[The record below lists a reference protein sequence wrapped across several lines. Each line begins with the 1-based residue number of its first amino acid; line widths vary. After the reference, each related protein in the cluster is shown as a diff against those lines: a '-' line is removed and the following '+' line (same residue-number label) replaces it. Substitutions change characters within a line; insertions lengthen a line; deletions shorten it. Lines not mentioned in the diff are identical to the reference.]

1 MMYNY
6 INIIFNFIGT
16 YGPIILFL
24 ISVFLLWNKSNYLTY
39 YIYGYILNL
48 LLTLFLKGI
57 FKQPRPSEDQKLFK
71 LAIKESKSIYFIDG
85 YPYDVFGMPSGHCS
99 SVLYSTMFIF
109 WVFKNNNFLLMYLLI
124 SLITIIQR
132 VNSSNHTVL
141 QVIVGA
147 LIGTIFSY
155 LIFYMARQKIMGNL
169 ILKKD
174 DNGPI

>member
-1 MMYNY
+1 MLNY
-6 INIIFNFIGT
+6 ISIFLNYNGNC
-16 YGPIILFL
+16 GPVILFSFS
-24 ISVFLLWNKSNYLTY
+24 IFLLWNKSNYLTY
-39 YIYGYILNL
+39 YIYGYVFNL

-85 YPYDVFGMPSGHCS
+85 YPHDVFGMPSGHSS

-124 SLITIIQR
+124 SLITIIHR
-132 VNSSNHTVL
+132 VNSNNHTYI
-141 QVIVGA
+141 QVIVGS

>member
-174 DNGPI
+174 DKGPI